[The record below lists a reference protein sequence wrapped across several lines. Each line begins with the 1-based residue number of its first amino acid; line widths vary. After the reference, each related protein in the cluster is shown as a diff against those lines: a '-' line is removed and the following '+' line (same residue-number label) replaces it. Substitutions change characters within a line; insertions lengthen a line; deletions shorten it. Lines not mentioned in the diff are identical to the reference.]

1 MIYITKFK
9 SQTNIY
15 YNRILCSLGFQ
26 KYHPSDILNNN
37 LLSINKTN
45 FLQMYTRMPS
55 IFSMT
60 YNITLKD
67 KRNVNAN
74 RNIHKYKIIKVKI
87 ELIFEKAYFAHKM

>member
-1 MIYITKFK
+1 
-9 SQTNIY
+9 
-15 YNRILCSLGFQ
+15 
-26 KYHPSDILNNN
+26 
-37 LLSINKTN
+37 
-45 FLQMYTRMPS
+45 MYTRMPS